1 MKIRPLPIFLSFLL
15 SACIL
20 FGGWFIYGE
29 QFVKKPI
36 RDEIGKMK
44 DVSLQELKVGREQ
57 VTITIALQNP
67 NKFQSNYQDIKRLA
81 KEKAGEKKIV
91 IDFKSQ
97 EGKMQTIW
105 EENQLQ
111 IAEAIDLHQYSRIQ
125 QVFDQLKG
133 KKVIKDYVLRI
144 DDEYIY
150 IYMTNGD
157 SPFYKVLSRTK
168 EVNLNNG

>member
-1 MKIRPLPIFLSFLL
+1 M
-15 SACIL
+15 

-44 DVSLQELKVGREQ
+44 GVTLQELKVGRQQ
-57 VTITIALQNP
+57 VSITISLQDP
-67 NKFQSNYQDIKRLA
+67 NKFQSNYQEIKKLA
-81 KEKAGEKKIV
+81 TEKAGNKKIV
-91 IDFKSQ
+91 IDFKAT

-111 IAEAIDLHQYSRIQ
+111 IAEAIDLHQYSRIK
-125 QVFDQLKG
+125 QVFDDLKG
-133 KKVIKDYVLRI
+133 KKVITDYVLRI

-157 SPFYKVLSRTK
+157 SPFYKVLTRTK
-168 EVNLNNG
+168 EVNLK

>member
-1 MKIRPLPIFLSFLL
+1 MKIRPLPIFLSFFI
-15 SACIL
+15 SACLL
-20 FGGWFIYGE
+20 FGGWFLYGE

-44 DVSLQELKVGREQ
+44 GVSLQELKVGREN
-57 VTITIALQNP
+57 VAITISLQDP
-67 NKFQSNYQDIKRLA
+67 KKFQSNYQEIKRIA
-81 KEKAGEKKIV
+81 KEKVGDKKVV
-91 IDFKSQ
+91 IDFKSS
-97 EGKMQTIW
+97 EGVMQTIW

-111 IAEAIDLHQYSRIQ
+111 IAEAIDLHQYSQIQ
-125 QVFDQLKG
+125 QVFDNLKG

-144 DDEYIY
+144 DDENIY

-168 EVNLNNG
+168 EVNRSNG